1 MLNDVRNSSVL
12 LQRATQ
18 LTLQA
23 YILKPNGILWIR
35 DSVILSPLA
44 PSLLLFHVCLQK
56 DLIGQSLTPCILKTT
71 SRSSCLQR
79 LKSNPQYLQD
89 WNAEL
94 MSKIIAVNIYASI
107 SAEKYILVAAFS
119 THFQFCYFCIYCN
132 PPSLF
137 LPCTYMLVLYVL
149 YCCRIVP

>member
-1 MLNDVRNSSVL
+1 MVLFVVNCDQVKILNQYSRFGTIVLFSASVMLNDVRNSSVL

-18 LTLQA
+18 LTLRA

-107 SAEKYILVAAFS
+107 SAE
-119 THFQFCYFCIYCN
+119 
-132 PPSLF
+132 
-137 LPCTYMLVLYVL
+137 
-149 YCCRIVP
+149 